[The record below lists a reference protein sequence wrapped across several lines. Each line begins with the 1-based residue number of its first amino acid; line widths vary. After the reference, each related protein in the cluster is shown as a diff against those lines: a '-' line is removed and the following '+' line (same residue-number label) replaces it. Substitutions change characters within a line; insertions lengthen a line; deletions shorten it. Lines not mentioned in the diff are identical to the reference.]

1 MPYQH
6 VPVMAKEVIFYL
18 DPKAGQII
26 VDGTL
31 GGGGHAKEIIS
42 GIAPNGILIGIDL
55 DRDAIEHHQRADHP
69 NSLQFHLFQGNFIH
83 LSDYLEK
90 LNIPKVNGILLDLGI
105 SFHQLEYS
113 GRGFSFRKDEP
124 LDMRMDIHGNLR
136 AEDLVNDL
144 DEQALVNIFRQ
155 YGEERHSR
163 PIAKHIVKLRKK
175 ERIQSS
181 RQLSDIIISA
191 VRPAGA
197 ASRRIHPATR
207 VFMALRIAVNR
218 ELENLETFLDRAPD
232 LLISGG
238 RLCVISFHSLED
250 RIVKNRFKTLEKPC
264 TCPPDFPKCVCGR
277 MGFLRIL
284 TKKPI
289 RPGPEEIRMNPM
301 ARSAKLRAAERR

>member
-6 VPVMAKEVIFYL
+6 VPVMTKEVIFYL
-18 DPKAGQII
+18 EPKAGQII

-31 GGGGHAKEIIS
+31 GGGGHAKEIIL
-42 GIAPNGILIGIDL
+42 GIAPNGVLIGIDL
-55 DRDAIEHHQRADHP
+55 DRDALEHHQQVDHP
-69 NSLQFHLFQGNFIH
+69 NSLKFHLFQGNFIH
-83 LSDYLEK
+83 LPDYLKK

-105 SFHQLEYS
+105 SFHQLEHS

-124 LDMRMDIHGNLR
+124 LDMRMDIRGSVR

-144 DEQALVNIFRQ
+144 DEKDLVNIFRK
-155 YGEERHSR
+155 YGEERYAR
-163 PIAKHIVKLRKK
+163 PIAKQIAKSRKK

-181 RQLSDIIISA
+181 RQLSEIITSV

-232 LLISGG
+232 LLTPGG

-250 RIVKNRFKTLEKPC
+250 RIVKNRFKALEKPC

-277 MGFLRIL
+277 MGSLRIL
-284 TKKPI
+284 TKKPV
-289 RPGPEEIRMNPM
+289 RPGPEEIRTNPM

>member
-6 VPVMAKEVIFYL
+6 VPVMTKEVIFHL
-18 DPKAGQII
+18 NPKAGQII

-31 GGGGHAKEIIS
+31 GGGGHAKEIIP

-55 DRDAIEHHQRADHP
+55 DQDAIEHHQLADHP
-69 NSLQFHLFQGNFIH
+69 NSFQFHLFQGNFIH
-83 LSDYLEK
+83 LPDYLKK

-105 SFHQLEYS
+105 SFHQLEFS

-124 LDMRMDIHGNLR
+124 LDMRMDIRESVR

-144 DEQALVNIFRQ
+144 DEKALVNIFRE
-155 YGEERHSR
+155 YGEERYSR
-163 PIAKHIVKLRKK
+163 PIAKQIVKSRKK

-181 RQLSDIIISA
+181 RQLSEIITSV

-218 ELENLETFLDRAPD
+218 ELENLATLLDRVPD
-232 LLISGG
+232 LLTSGG

-250 RIVKNRFKTLEKPC
+250 RIVKKRFKALEKPC
-264 TCPPDFPKCVCGR
+264 TCPPDFPTCVCGR
-277 MGFLRIL
+277 LGSLRIL

-289 RPGPEEIRMNPM
+289 RPGPEEIRTNPM